1 MFCKE
6 QIYID
11 HAYTWELK
19 QIEKAVLHFS
29 NAGYPVDRME
39 LIGFCRD
46 WFLWKHQQELLS
58 AAGFPGLH
66 ETFASRGVDVEAFL
80 LLDFNTL
87 AQAFPGLELGTRLK
101 LANFQV
107 GRGWL

>member
-1 MFCKE
+1 MPLEVQMFCKE

-46 WFLWKHQQELLS
+46 WFLWKHQQELDRI
-58 AAGFPGLH
+58 AR
-66 ETFASRGVDVEAFL
+66 EEAWRREWR
-80 LLDFNTL
+80 
-87 AQAFPGLELGTRLK
+87 ACA
-101 LANFQV
+101 
-107 GRGWL
+107 